1 MLTGE
6 PSFRRLPSVAKTP
19 TKMQSFDSVLSAIP
33 AKQMNAG
40 LEYLERLV
48 RDPSNPE
55 VALTYLRSLDGDLHA
70 EMVQTLKDEPEGRR
84 LLEERPR
91 LDAASLKLDE
101 LGRLPTGT
109 LGQAFAR
116 FFRERGLKPFATREP
131 IKDDADYLTN
141 RLRETHDLWHLV
153 TGYGTHPSG
162 EIELQAF
169 SYGNM
174 KNPSSLL
181 ILSYVPGVNLRRGV
195 DGLPAWLAGAFR
207 RGQAA
212 RSFASIV
219 WEDHWEKPLA
229 ALRNELRVAR

>member
-1 MLTGE
+1 
-6 PSFRRLPSVAKTP
+6 
-19 TKMQSFDSVLSAIP
+19 MQSFDSVLSAIP
-33 AKQMNAG
+33 ATRMNAG

-48 RDPSNPE
+48 RNPADPE

-70 EMVQTLKDEPEGRR
+70 EMVQTLKTEPEGRR

-91 LDAASLKLDE
+91 LDAASINLDE
-101 LGRLPTGT
+101 LGRLPSGT
-109 LGQAFAR
+109 LGQVFAR
-116 FFRERGLKPFATREP
+116 FFRERGLKPFVSRDP

-141 RLRETHDLWHLV
+141 RLRETHDLWHLI

-181 ILSYVPGVNLRRGV
+181 ILSYVPGVNLRRGES
-195 DGLPAWLAGAFR
+195 GMPGWLAGAYR

-212 RSFASIV
+212 KSLVSV
-219 WEDHWEKPLA
+219 MWEDHWDKPVA
-229 ALRNELRVAR
+229 ALRTELRVGR

>member
-1 MLTGE
+1 
-6 PSFRRLPSVAKTP
+6 
-19 TKMQSFDSVLSAIP
+19 MQSFDSVLSAIP
-33 AKQMNAG
+33 ATRMNTG
-40 LEYLERLV
+40 LHYLERLV
-48 RDPSNPE
+48 RDPSNPD
-55 VALTYLRSLDGDLHA
+55 VALTYLRSLDCDLHA
-70 EMVQTLKDEPEGRR
+70 EMVQTMKNEPEGRR

-91 LDAASLKLDE
+91 LDAASLNMDE
-101 LGRLPTGT
+101 LGRLPSGT

-116 FFRERGLKPFATREP
+116 FFRERGVKPFAARDP
-131 IKDDADYLTN
+131 IKDDADYLAN

-181 ILSYVPGVNLRRGV
+181 ILSYVPGMNLRRGV
-195 DGLPAWLAGAFR
+195 DGMPGWLASAYR

-212 RSFASIV
+212 KSFASFM

-229 ALRNELRVAR
+229 EVRAELRMTR